1 VGVPLGPTTSDAPFD
16 KGSIDPDAAEIVSR
30 LQREGFETYLVGG
43 CVRDLLLDLSPKDFD
58 IATTA
63 SPEECKHVFGRR
75 CRLIGRRFKL
85 AHVRAGREIFEVAT
99 FRGRPEDQDA
109 DDESG
114 FVVRANTYGSP
125 AEDAISRDFT
135 INGLFYD
142 PIAHVIH
149 DFVDGREDVNNRL
162 VRTIGDAEQRF
173 REDPVRILRAIKF
186 AGRIGLD
193 LDPPIVVAAEEVAQH
208 IHDCPVAR
216 VTEELFRLV
225 ETGHSRRTMSLMRDL
240 GVLAIVL
247 PEIQE
252 ALEVDEGLWADW
264 EAWLGQLD
272 RQVRAHGVLPRESTF
287 ALLIWPIVWRR
298 IMTYEEPGQV
308 DWGGVAFETILPG
321 ALRMSLPVRHRHMLK
336 STANILRRILYPRKR
351 QKKRSI
357 LRSPALPMALSVL
370 RMRFILGDLEV
381 AEAYENWAL
390 MLERENVRAAPYPPR
405 KPAAG
410 REGAREGRRGSDSDN
425 EQRGKRRSRR
435 RRRKD

>member
-1 VGVPLGPTTSDAPFD
+1 MTAVPTTSIAPFD
-16 KGSIDPDAAEIVSR
+16 RDYIDPDATEIVSR

-63 SPEECKHVFGRR
+63 SPEECKRVFGRR
-75 CRLIGRRFKL
+75 CKLIGRRFKL
-85 AHVRAGREIFEVAT
+85 AHIRSGREIFEVAT
-99 FRGRPEDQDA
+99 FRGRPEDQVA

-142 PIAHVIH
+142 PIAHLIH
-149 DFVDGREDVNNRL
+149 DFVDGRSDVESRL

-186 AGRIGLD
+186 AGRIGLE
-193 LDPPIVVAAEEVAQH
+193 LDPPIVIAAQEVAPH

-225 ETGHSRRTMSLMRDL
+225 ETGHARRTLSLMRDL
-240 GVLAIVL
+240 GVLAVVL

-252 ALEVDEGLWADW
+252 ALDTDAELWTHW

-287 ALLIWPIVWRR
+287 VLMIWPVIWRR
-298 IMTYEEPGQV
+298 IMTHEDPGQE
-308 DWGGVAFETILPG
+308 DWGALAFETILPG

-336 STANILRRILYPRKR
+336 ATANVARRILYPRKR

-357 LRSPALPMALSVL
+357 LRSPALPVALSVL
-370 RMRFILGDLEV
+370 RMRFTLGDQDIV
-381 AEAYENWAL
+381 STYEHWAR
-390 MLERENVRAAPYPPR
+390 MLEDENVRAAPCPPR
-405 KPAAG
+405 RSAAE
-410 REGAREGRRGSDSDN
+410 RQASPDRHRRGKSDGD
-425 EQRGKRRSRR
+425 GKDRPRRSRR
-435 RRRKD
+435 RRR

>member
-1 VGVPLGPTTSDAPFD
+1 MTAAPTTSIAPFD
-16 KGSIDPDAAEIVSR
+16 RGFIDPDATEIVER

-85 AHVRAGREIFEVAT
+85 AHIRSGREIFEVAT
-99 FRGRPEDQDA
+99 FRGRPEDQVA

-142 PIAHVIH
+142 PIAHLIH
-149 DFVDGREDVNNRL
+149 DFVDGRSDVESRL

-186 AGRIGLD
+186 AGRIGLE
-193 LDPPIVVAAEEVAQH
+193 LDPPIVTAAEEVAPH

-225 ETGHSRRTMSLMRDL
+225 ETGHSQRTMRLMKEL
-240 GVLAIVL
+240 GVLAVVL

-252 ALEVDEGLWADW
+252 ALDADQALWADW

-272 RQVRAHGVLPRESTF
+272 RQVKAHGTLPRESTF
-287 ALLIWPIVWRR
+287 ALMIWPVVWRR
-298 IMTYEEPGQV
+298 IMAHEEPGQV
-308 DWGGVAFETILPG
+308 DWGAIAFETILPG

-336 STANILRRILYPRKR
+336 STANVVRRILYPRKR

-370 RMRFILGDLEV
+370 RMRFSLGDLAV
-381 AEAYENWAL
+381 VDTYEMWAR
-390 MLERENVRAAPYPPR
+390 MLETENVRPAPYPPR
-405 KPAAG
+405 KPSAG
-410 REGAREGRRGSDSDN
+410 REASGDRHHGPGKDS
-425 EQRGKRRSRR
+425 ERKGRRSRR
-435 RRRKD
+435 RRR